1 MLIYSLNANILLLHL
16 FAPNNAA
23 VHLLLQSTSC
33 CRYTSFFP
41 LICMV
46 LLFRVA
52 LRRFQNVFLFC
63 SPPLY
68 PQDTYFH
75 TKAKKKG
82 TCHERNHV
90 PKAAQLIRKAT
101 HFRINISVTHNRS
114 SNLV

>member
-23 VHLLLQSTSC
+23 VHLLLPLHLLLPFNMYGTSIQSCTETFSKC
-33 CRYTSFFP
+33 FFVLQPSFVSARY
-41 LICMV
+41 
-46 LLFRVA
+46 LL
-52 LRRFQNVFLFC
+52 
-63 SPPLY
+63 S
-68 PQDTYFH
+68 H
-75 TKAKKKG
+75 KGKKKKG